1 MGCGGV
7 SAPQAEPITVHDPFV
22 EGRDGVSAFFFIL
35 LHLDLIIFYS
45 HDRLHNIRSICI
57 LAIFVNENLQKLLFQ
72 AASDHFLRCSSRS
85 QIEVNASARISNRRS
100 GRPDLDGH
108 TALISNETLNAAE
121 RLGFQI

>member
-1 MGCGGV
+1 M
-7 SAPQAEPITVHDPFV
+7 
-22 EGRDGVSAFFFIL
+22 SAFFFIL

-45 HDRLHNIRSICI
+45 HDRLHNIRIICI

-121 RLGFQI
+121 RLGFQIRPLRHFAI